1 MALYK
6 IIIILVLILLFPSKG
21 YFIGFSPIFKKNS
34 YTYNIVELPH
44 KTYGYTISYN
54 QKKIISQ
61 NVIPGCGGNY
71 GFEKRKDCKRVA
83 QLVCKKLTNNNLPT
97 ISEEDLLSLN
107 IKCK

>member
-1 MALYK
+1 MKSKLTYFLISLLLIKVSVSSNNLQFFRDTCYTYK
-6 IIIILVLILLFPSKG
+6 IVQ
-21 YFIGFSPIFKKNS
+21 
-34 YTYNIVELPH
+34 LPH

-61 NVIPGCGGNY
+61 NVVPGCEGNY